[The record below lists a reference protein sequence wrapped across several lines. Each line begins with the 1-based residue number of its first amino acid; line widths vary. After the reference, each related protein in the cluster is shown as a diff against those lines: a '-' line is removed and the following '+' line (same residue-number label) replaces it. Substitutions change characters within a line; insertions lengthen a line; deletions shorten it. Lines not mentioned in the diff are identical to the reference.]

1 MRNIC
6 LVSVFI
12 IFISVFFSCT
22 HRKTAA
28 DFIKLGE
35 STEQYNSVKE
45 YYDAR
50 PSMTDTT
57 FLLKF
62 MFLNNP
68 YNLDEKNIISIYL
81 NSELVY
87 RGPFEMLVD
96 LYGNS
101 DLLFKKRNQMIF
113 FMEILTDKIKKT
125 IWVHQFSSKMVF
137 SWNENYKI
145 VYCGF
150 STTNEDVEKVFFIPQ
165 LEPMQ

>member
-1 MRNIC
+1 MI
-6 LVSVFI
+6 
-12 IFISVFFSCT
+12 
-22 HRKTAA
+22 
-28 DFIKLGE
+28 
-35 STEQYNSVKE
+35 
-45 YYDAR
+45 
-50 PSMTDTT
+50 DTT

-87 RGPFEMLVD
+87 RGTFKMLID

-101 DLLFKKRNQMIF
+101 DLLFKERNQMIF
-113 FMEILTDKIKKT
+113 FMEILTDKTKKT
-125 IWVHQFSSKMVF
+125 IWEHQFSSKMVF

-145 VYCGF
+145 IYCGF
-150 STTNEDVEKVFFIPQ
+150 SPTNEAVEEVFFIPQ